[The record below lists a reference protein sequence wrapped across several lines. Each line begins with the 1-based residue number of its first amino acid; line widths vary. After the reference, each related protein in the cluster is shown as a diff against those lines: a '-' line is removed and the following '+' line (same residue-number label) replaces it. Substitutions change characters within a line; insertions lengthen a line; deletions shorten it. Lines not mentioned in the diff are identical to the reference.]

1 MGDGTWKVFLN
12 ANGTP
17 DETVSEELREFL
29 RYLAGKLH
37 KGEAKQTAFVKNL
50 DSIIEKER
58 HNDEWRRMYMTAEM
72 DLYMRSDDLIEQ
84 GRQEGIAEGISGA
97 VDIYRDEMNL
107 SDEDII
113 SRIVAR
119 FHLTDEQARAY
130 VR

>member
-1 MGDGTWKVFLN
+1 
-12 ANGTP
+12 
-17 DETVSEELREFL
+17 
-29 RYLAGKLH
+29 
-37 KGEAKQTAFVKNL
+37 
-50 DSIIEKER
+50 
-58 HNDEWRRMYMTAEM
+58 MTAEM